1 MPYTVA
7 QCRKFAA
14 MAARGERVPADWKKH
29 CRKDAAKK
37 PAKRK
42 KPVKRK
48 Q

>member
-1 MPYTVA
+1 MPYTPA

-14 MAARGERVPADWKKH
+14 MAARGERVPADWKRH
-29 CRKDAAKK
+29 CRKGAV
-37 PAKRK
+37 KRK